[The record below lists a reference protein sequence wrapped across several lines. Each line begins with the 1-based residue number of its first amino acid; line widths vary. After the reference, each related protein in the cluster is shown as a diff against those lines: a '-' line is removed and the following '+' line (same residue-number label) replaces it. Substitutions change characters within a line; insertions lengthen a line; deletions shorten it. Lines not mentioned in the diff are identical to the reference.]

1 MHTVSC
7 YVTHT
12 HVHSCIYICTYIH
25 TWKDT
30 TASTIHVNYPDNN
43 KCGGTSCV
51 CTITWLHCPRV
62 PHGDHHLISDQAIHC
77 SVPRVD
83 HVPLVDAL
91 VHFVHSYIY
100 CTCRLHMLLSWQHTV
115 SYSTECFC
123 VTQVMPFENAICT
136 CILYVL
142 YLVCPPTITFPPRV
156 LIEHKPHATVVKV

>member
-1 MHTVSC
+1 MHIILKHDRMIYNMHTVSC

-12 HVHSCIYICTYIH
+12 HVHPCIYICTYIH

-83 HVPLVDAL
+83 HIPLVDAL

-100 CTCRLHMLLSWQHTV
+100 CTCRLHMLLSWPTH
-115 SYSTECFC
+115 
-123 VTQVMPFENAICT
+123 
-136 CILYVL
+136 CIIQYRMFLRY
-142 YLVCPPTITFPPRV
+142 TSDAF
-156 LIEHKPHATVVKV
+156 